1 MIIVKYI
8 QEFLWSCCGQ
18 CGVSSVSD
26 CSSFQLALFL
36 MVLGPLQ
43 YLVSVDYRVLICC
56 SCHFQSGSLF
66 FILTSSVCKS
76 LQCLISALT
85 KGYKGGHF
93 FKLIFSVVLWGGRD
107 PANKYRWCMQGVLT
121 VYGPHWVCPSSR
133 WHVLPRST
141 LLRLQGAL
149 RGTVQSRPC
158 PSCTSEVQA
167 AQVLRSS
174 ARAQIWLG
182 TRFVPFP
189 APRSLG
195 DQVLCECTVLAGPSA
210 LLTSPRAARFPWCA
224 VCLLWGPEL
233 RLQPSWQ
240 MSAIQDPRKT

>member
-1 MIIVKYI
+1 M
-8 QEFLWSCCGQ
+8 
-18 CGVSSVSD
+18 
-26 CSSFQLALFL
+26 
-36 MVLGPLQ
+36 
-43 YLVSVDYRVLICC
+43 
-56 SCHFQSGSLF
+56 
-66 FILTSSVCKS
+66 
-76 LQCLISALT
+76 
-85 KGYKGGHF
+85 
-93 FKLIFSVVLWGGRD
+93 
-107 PANKYRWCMQGVLT
+107 LT

-182 TRFVPFP
+182 MRFVPFP

-210 LLTSPRAARFPWCA
+210 LLTSPRAARFPWCT

-240 MSAIQDPRKT
+240 MSAIQDPRKTCLASGSLFTVLWRMLASGPRLQQPLAFWFWLSHACLSASNGGGKQNRERPVSSWLGLFWRLVNHLLC